1 MVFYTYL
8 FILSVSKLLKSLEF
22 LYFIFKGSSMLILDV
37 INDND
42 DFYFT
47 FSRLFYNVISRI
59 YSKFIINTHT

>member
-22 LYFIFKGSSMLILDV
+22 LYFMFKDSSVLSLDV

-42 DFYFT
+42 DLYFT
-47 FSRLFYNVISRI
+47 FSRLFYEVIGYLFLVTI
-59 YSKFIINTHT
+59 